1 MTQTLTARQKVLD
14 CLQQLE
20 PGDLVR
26 YRDFAD
32 LGVAPGTVA
41 VVLSRLRREGMVQ
54 QLTKGIYRRPL
65 TGRFGPVPA
74 SEQQVLHALLQTSGE
89 QLRGYPTGVAAF
101 NRLGL
106 TTQVPQ
112 QIEIATLRP
121 GRPRKVGNVQLRFVQ
136 SCGEVK
142 AADVGLRQLLDALR
156 RLKRLPDTAPAAAL
170 PRLREQ
176 IRKLAPGEKE
186 RLAYLAA
193 SYNPATR
200 ALLGAVLEQLGENQL
215 ATQLLESLNPLT
227 AYKLGLSDVALPN
240 RAKWRIQ

>member
-1 MTQTLTARQKVLD
+1 MTRTLTARQKVLD
-14 CLQQLE
+14 CLQQRE
-20 PGDLVR
+20 PGALVR
-26 YRDFAD
+26 YQDFAG

-41 VVLSRLRREGMVQ
+41 VVLSRLRREGTVQ
-54 QLTKGIYRRPL
+54 QLTKGVYRRPL

-74 SEQQVLHALLQTSGE
+74 SEQQVLQALLQTPGE

-142 AADVGLRQLLDALR
+142 MADVGLRQLLDALR
-156 RLKRLPDTAPAAAL
+156 RLKRLPDTAPGAAL

-176 IRKLAPGEKE
+176 IGKLKPPQKAQLTE
-186 RLAYLAA
+186 LAA

-215 ATQLLESLNPLT
+215 ATQLQNSLNPLT
-227 AYKLGLSDVALPN
+227 TYKIGLSALILPN